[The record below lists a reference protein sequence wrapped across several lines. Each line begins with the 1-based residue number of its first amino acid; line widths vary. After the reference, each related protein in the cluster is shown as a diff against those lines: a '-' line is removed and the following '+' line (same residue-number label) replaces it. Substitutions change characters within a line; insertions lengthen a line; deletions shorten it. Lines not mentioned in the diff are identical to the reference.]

1 MTAGIGRFDLFRCG
15 EVSSLWCERFRRY
28 GVQKVGRVEVAAN
41 LHIAASIFDCEV
53 FIGTAMLNFGGAEPI
68 RIDQ

>member
-1 MTAGIGRFDLFRCG
+1 MTAGIGRFDLFGCG

-41 LHIAASIFDCEV
+41 LHIAASILDCEV

-68 RIDQ
+68 RNDQ